1 MQVQLILGSVVGDIH
16 VGFAW
21 VVVIGNGLAGVWALG
36 AHKLE
41 GLRTKALW
49 WYTTFVQLA
58 ITVQVVLG
66 LMARSAEGNEVDS
79 FHMFYGFVG
88 MITVGLLFSYRHQL
102 AHRVYLLYGFGGLFL
117 MGLGIRAMLKAPV
130 A

>member
-1 MQVQLILGSVVGDIH
+1 VDVQLILGSLVGDIH
-16 VGFAW
+16 VGWAW
-21 VVVIGNGLAGVWALG
+21 VVIIGNGLAGVWALG
-36 AHKLE
+36 AHKIE

-66 LMARSAEGNEVDS
+66 ISAQRAEGIDVQP